1 MKNEILRYAQ
11 NDMVGDKMT
20 KIKAKALS
28 LLALFGFSLFTA
40 ISCGENA
47 GLGSSVDTE
56 APKISI
62 LYPPEGAIIR
72 ENFEFSGTWSDDKT
86 VTKITVTVSEV
97 ISDSQKEVTYTE
109 DIIPEKDGS
118 WKTTLNTFDKE
129 SNAWQFADG
138 NYEISAVALD
148 GAGNYSGTASHSY
161 AIDNTAPVLVLT
173 KPTSIGSN
181 TPKTYGRTVQLEGT
195 FSEACS
201 SGISKLTVSFFDE
214 NGNGICDSE
223 FENITDMSN
232 ANPLVIA
239 QFFDKT
245 SRDDLSEENQK
256 RWENYKAIYTDANIA
271 RYDALAEGEK
281 ADDLTQKLF
290 FTVTATDAAKIYRD
304 SASGAAS
311 DNTGNATASFY
322 RNTDD
327 MSTLINSKN
336 TNYPNFTVLSLRNYL
351 NGTDNTYAEN
361 EELAQILKN
370 ALSASVQ
377 SKTDDGSS
385 VSVAESAAT
394 TLNFSINP
402 QNNPTFSVSGLVR
415 DKSGDAAEYEDSFRH
430 YFAGSAI
437 NVSIA
442 EGLDGTKLDTSTI
455 SIYYRKVDSVS
466 GDTITYA
473 EDEEE
478 QLLWTWNKEVAL
490 AYAIK
495 ALKKEDPSLLDSEAK
510 SKAEELL
517 TVSVASAKK
526 YRYTITAEG
535 ENSDALV
542 VSTSLTTTEVMT
554 GCKYL
559 FSIVGKDIN
568 EQEII
573 SSATIGYGFFA
584 QSNSSV
590 PEIYPD
596 SYDSEKPNANKVTL
610 TAFTESDFVT
620 EKLSYSGYIT
630 SNDMFTED
638 SQVYYLVT
646 VTDSKDSDPLKAKNI
661 SGLGTI
667 KENSTATMKV
677 DLRENTGYIYDFSFT
692 VTPDSDVT
700 SLISSGSGL
709 YTVDVVIS
717 ATNGGGESNVTRT
730 YYLDTKKSDFSNV
743 SLSVEDATSGMKTY
757 LSEQSDADRTKT
769 YYVNNESGTFKLAGT
784 VTDNYKI
791 GTTSYKI
798 TGKDASGAE
807 KMLESP
813 APSDIMQW
821 TFGGI
826 TLSDFAPQS
835 ELPDALITITTTDN
849 AGNEETYTI
858 NLEFD
863 TTLPSWNPTEA
874 HPYMINK
881 AAFSDETAST
891 TWFKDSSLPVSGCYT
906 EAGSGVSDI
915 YYWVTNPAGSAP
927 ATNNLSTAKGS
938 FKATN
943 ESGIAYFE
951 NATLGTF
958 EANDSEKMPA
968 YNTLYLVAVDN
979 VGNRSQAKE
988 IQINLDTQ
996 SPTLSASKSGIVYTN
1011 KVSDVVVTGTC
1022 DDNASGVAS
1031 ITLKAN
1037 GYEVEA
1043 TLGEKNPEGKVTW
1056 TATLKASADIV
1067 SKLGDES
1074 YNVNAII
1081 QDNAG
1086 NKASST
1092 LFILKVDTV
1101 APPVSV
1107 SVPAPSSTINGKVK
1121 LQGSVSSDGANP
1133 TRLKLYYST
1142 SAPTT
1147 QTTLENL
1154 TAIENGEFTG
1164 SAIYGWSIDSVNV
1177 QSLSGVTADSPSQPL
1192 YIIPVVYDEAGNC
1205 NIYTETVGSEEK
1217 TYSYKQ
1223 NENYFVY
1230 TVDQNTDRP
1239 VITLSNIAS
1248 GGAWVKTNTLQ
1259 GLISDDDG
1267 TISSLKI
1274 GVKGKNATT
1283 YTDSPVTVSNGSWTL
1298 DLSGIEDY
1306 NDIKLK
1312 FEVTDAA
1319 GKTFSSSGST
1329 IFDRPYY
1336 LYSETKVTDAIVTE
1350 QNAGFTD
1357 YGIDFDTSTDSGS
1370 LSIKLDTKAPSV
1382 LTVCLDSR
1390 KETGSF
1396 ASAQTVFENET
1407 TYKAGMNSFVGGDF
1421 KYVKFYVPIYDANSV
1436 TPALKI
1442 TNAEGTEEFAKIGNE
1457 ADFTPSTYTTTVGGI
1472 TYTYY
1477 ESRVIDVS
1485 TIESSKSGART
1496 VSITVTDESG
1506 NVTVVDSAFTIDNL
1520 GPDTIEVTSPSST
1533 ESLTGDVEIF
1543 GAVSDNGV
1551 GTVDS
1556 IEWAIPLKG
1565 VTAPTDVTDWIS
1577 NDASDSDLGFNFKF
1591 TTGDPTTDLTIFDK
1605 EDIYKVTK
1613 NTDDTY
1619 TIPVYFRAKDTLG
1632 NVYYKTDYFITHN
1645 PDGDR
1650 PVTELSYP
1658 IERDYDINKDTTSD
1672 TYNQSLGYVTLSG
1685 KIQVTGSVEIPALT
1699 CEPGVVYLQIGKV
1712 TESDID
1718 WVVSNFSSEITAFG
1732 GSKSLSDLRNA
1743 YASGTNAKDSELHY
1757 NDSSWWGIPC
1767 TLNNSSW
1774 SIILNNEGNLN
1785 PTEKDSDGMYIPTA
1799 IAIRACA
1806 VNDYGKLGIWTAPIY
1821 IHVDSD
1827 APTQSAELRQY
1838 SSFDTTNDTTLEQN
1852 VTTAKNYAS
1861 GMYLRKTW
1869 YLVATIDDNDSI
1881 EKSSLNIK
1889 RGSTRL
1895 TENTDYYTSSITG
1908 STDSGAKQMKV
1919 YIPIETTAF
1928 SMNSVSYTLY
1938 VTDNSGHASSM
1949 TYSFYIDND
1958 APEISTLTGDE
1969 GASTVS
1975 LIGATVPPIQ
1985 NYNYHYNIS
1994 SAVNEPGSGFDK
2006 FFFYFLRENTT
2017 TPANP
2022 RILDTLIDV
2031 TTDSTNASALT
2042 STLAPHEVE
2051 LNSGTINLYG
2061 KTYSGELDPARTK
2074 FTATSSIDTMHIR
2087 KGGLICIG
2095 GEYQVIKEI
2104 SGNTVSFTTAIPE
2117 SVTVSSAFFPYG
2129 YVVDSMTESTSY
2141 SDDLYANG
2149 DGDGLC
2155 ESIKKSGTVWNLTA
2169 AIKSDFMS
2177 DGPVKLICLAFDK
2190 AGNISAVEVS
2200 THVQNNAP
2208 RLAKLHLGTDLNG
2221 DGTYSDAEFNT
2232 YTFVTADS
2240 TSVAQSLYK
2249 QEIEL
2254 ATAADT
2260 YATYKKSFTIK
2271 DGLAIVPEI
2280 TGGNGGVKM
2289 AYLKDSST
2297 ATTYRTQEQA
2307 TAFYEEAASGIVTA
2321 DFTSGLFTNS
2331 TTSNADITKAFVL
2344 TGESGTKDTN
2354 LYSVPDGTGKAMS
2367 FTFWDSTDGTVCG
2380 KDSNYCFVR
2389 VTDFTVDLVDEVPPH
2404 TVIDPFYWKTLTD
2417 NSIYGSKDAT
2427 RYDKLQG
2434 HIELEDDLSE
2444 ADKSAL
2450 GSDPKV
2456 SGKIT
2461 FKGYAYDDQRLTS
2474 LWVCFDGFTP
2484 INHLNSETTTV
2495 DGKTY
2500 YKAASYSAGTWTA
2513 ATATMANDDWCFAV
2527 DQTGSDGTPAYLSQS
2542 GHKVFWTLSIDTEKI
2557 STVAAKDVNVRV
2569 VAQDR
2574 YPNTTSTSKEETS
2587 KTDEAWNVPYYQMDV
2602 VPYITGVTTSLSSM
2616 NENNPTIFSRTTN
2629 GHYPV
2634 YMTMAGNFT
2643 AASATRETLTL
2654 TGFNLTGGIVTF
2666 ANDDSKVASANTT
2679 GTKTANLANDLSFT
2693 IPNGAA
2699 SGHISVSV
2707 KGVSNLNNT
2716 NNNEAHGS
2724 YECSDATVTSLAEI
2738 GSAGDNTTYN
2748 NFYNRQPNGANNNRL
2763 TDDVYIDVWQFNS
2776 EAVIPTNNSA
2786 LDIMMKINPA
2796 NGLIGFAF
2804 CNGDLYFAMPNWT
2817 HSSQTK
2823 SYEST
2828 TQESDFFEC
2837 TAFYVDGNGYSYAAG
2852 APGQSNNTAN
2862 AHYADLYYFYG
2873 GYWEENK
2880 IAIDR
2885 IAVDSF
2891 DNMAKDRFKSPSIV
2905 ATKGPTT
2912 GTDAQKAK
2920 NYAYITYFDLLTGEL
2935 RFLGGVYDNDSW
2947 GTIKNR
2953 YTSYSAPIK
2962 NLAEEHSYVQVVANT
2977 KGNGLGYSGEYVSIG
2992 IADGHVVMVWYD
3004 AQNGNLEYAY
3014 ATNTNFNPE
3023 TTGEGDDAVNIT
3035 GWSKVGTILSD
3046 AGKYCQLAVD
3056 SDNHIHIACY
3066 DSANGDLK
3074 YVYLDDYTGASKK
3087 TCTVDSYLSVG
3098 KELTIDVAKSGSYQ
3112 IPYIGYYGST
3122 PKKPRYAYLAEPE
3135 KFYAGSAMDGVSSD
3149 MYTGVWECSIVP
3161 SNSTITVDATRRINV
3176 GVWKNSSGVLKNSTT
3191 GASSSSAGSGT
3202 VYGNGTSN
3210 AVLGYGVRHSS
3221 SQDYG
3226 ETAQKR

>member
-11 NDMVGDKMT
+11 NDMVGNKMT
-20 KIKAKALS
+20 KIKTKALS
-28 LLALFGFSLFTA
+28 LLALLGFSVFTV

-72 ENFEFSGTWSDDKT
+72 ENFEFSGTWTDDKT

-109 DIIPEKDGS
+109 EIIPEKDGS

-129 SNAWQFADG
+129 SNAWQFSDG

-173 KPTSIGSN
+173 KPTSIGAN

-256 RWENYKAIYTDANIA
+256 RWENYKAIYTDTNIA

-304 SASGAAS
+304 SASGSAS

-351 NGTDNTYAEN
+351 NGTDKTYAEDEN
-361 EELAQILKN
+361 LAQILKD
-370 ALSASVQ
+370 AVSASVQ

-466 GDTITYA
+466 GNTITYA
-473 EDEEE
+473 EDEEQ

-568 EQEII
+568 KQDII
-573 SSATIGYGFFA
+573 DSATIGYGFFA

-646 VTDSKDSDPLKAKNI
+646 VTDSKDSSKSKELK
-661 SGLGTI
+661 GLGTI
-667 KENSTATMKV
+667 AENSTGAMKI

-692 VTPDSDVT
+692 ITPDSDVT
-700 SLISSGSGL
+700 TLILGGSGL

-717 ATNGGGESNVTRT
+717 ATNAGGESNVTRT

-743 SLSVEDATSGMKTY
+743 SLSVEDSASGMKTY
-757 LSEQSDADRTKT
+757 LSDSDDTNLTKT

-807 KMLESP
+807 KTLEAP

-821 TFGGI
+821 TFGKI
-826 TLSDFAPQS
+826 TLSDFAPQT

-874 HPYMINK
+874 HSYMINK

-891 TWFKDSSLPVSGCYT
+891 TWFKDSSLPVSGCYA

-927 ATNNLSTAKGS
+927 ATKELSTAKGS

-943 ESGIAYFE
+943 ESGIAYFD
-951 NATLGTF
+951 ATLGTF

-979 VGNRSQAKE
+979 VGNRSQTKE

-1011 KVSDVVVTGTC
+1011 KVSDVIVGGTC
-1022 DDNASGVAS
+1022 DDNASGVAA

-1037 GYEVEA
+1037 DYEVGA
-1043 TLGEKNPEGKVTW
+1043 TLGEKNSEGKVIW
-1056 TATLKASADIV
+1056 TATLKASEDIV
-1067 SKLGDES
+1067 SKLGTDS

-1092 LFILKVDTV
+1092 LFILKVDTI
-1101 APPVSV
+1101 APPVSI
-1107 SVPAPSSTINGKVK
+1107 SVPAPSSIINSSVK
-1121 LQGSVSSDGANP
+1121 MQGSVSSDGANP
-1133 TRLKLYYST
+1133 TRLKLYYAT
-1142 SAPTT
+1142 SAPMSA
-1147 QTTLENL
+1147 TTLENL
-1154 TAIENGEFTG
+1154 TPIENGEFTG

-1177 QSLSGVTADSPSQPL
+1177 QSLSGVTVTSPSKLL

-1205 NIYTETVGSEEK
+1205 NIYTETVGSEVK
-1217 TYSYKQ
+1217 TYSYTANK
-1223 NENYFVY
+1223 NYFVY
-1230 TVDQNTDRP
+1230 TVDQNKDRP
-1239 VITLSNIAS
+1239 VITLSNIAAE
-1248 GGAWVKTNTLQ
+1248 GAWVKTNMVQ

-1274 GVKGKNATT
+1274 GVKGKNKTDYT
-1283 YTDSPVTVSNGSWTL
+1283 YPTVTVSNGSWTL

-1306 NDIKLK
+1306 NDIKLS
-1312 FEVTDAA
+1312 FEVIDAA
-1319 GKTFSSSGST
+1319 GTTFSSSGET

-1336 LYSETKVTDAIVTE
+1336 LYSETVEENYQSK
-1350 QNAGFTD
+1350 NAWYD
-1357 YGIDFDTSTDSGS
+1357 YGIDFDTTTDSGS

-1390 KETGSF
+1390 KEAGSF

-1407 TYKAGMNSFVGGDF
+1407 KYKAGMNSFVGGDF

-1436 TPALKI
+1436 TPVLKI
-1442 TNAEGTEEFAKIGNE
+1442 TSADGTEFEKAANE
-1457 ADFTPSTYTTTVGGI
+1457 ADFTPSQTVKSSGI

-1477 ESRVIDVS
+1477 ESREIDVS
-1485 TIESSKSGART
+1485 SIESSKSGART

-1506 NVTVVDSAFTIDNL
+1506 NATVVDSAFTIDNL

-1565 VTAPTDVTDWIS
+1565 VTDPKNVTDWIS

-1591 TTGDPTTDLTIFDK
+1591 TTGDPTTDLTLFD
-1605 EDIYKVTK
+1605 DADTYNVTK

-1619 TIPVYFRAKDTLG
+1619 TIPIYFRAKDTLG
-1632 NVYYKTDYFITHN
+1632 NVFYKTDYFITHN
-1645 PDGDR
+1645 PEGDR

-1658 IERDYDINKDTTSD
+1658 VERDYDIDKVTTSD

-1685 KIQVTGSVEIPALT
+1685 KIQVTGSVEIPSLT

-1712 TESDID
+1712 TGSDIS
-1718 WVVSNFSSEITAFG
+1718 WAVSNFSSEITALG

-1743 YASGTNAKDSELHY
+1743 YASGTTSKDSELHY
-1757 NDSSWWGIPC
+1757 KDSSWWGIPC
-1767 TLNNSSW
+1767 TLTNSSW
-1774 SIILNNEGNLN
+1774 SIILNNAGNLN
-1785 PTEKDSDGMYIPTA
+1785 PTEKDSDDKYIPTE

-1838 SSFDTTNDTTLEQN
+1838 SSFVTTNDTTLEQN

-1869 YLVATIDDNDSI
+1869 YLVSTIDDNDSI
-1881 EKSSLNIK
+1881 DKSSLNIK

-1895 TENTDYYTSSITG
+1895 TENTDYYTSAITG
-1908 STDSGAKQMKV
+1908 SGAKQMKV
-1919 YIPIETTAF
+1919 YIPIETAAF
-1928 SMNSVSYTLY
+1928 STNSVSYMLY

-1958 APEISTLTGDE
+1958 APTFDLKGDK
-1969 GASTVS
+1969 GATSVS
-1975 LIGATVPPIQ
+1975 LLKEDVPPIQ
-1985 NYNYHYNIS
+1985 NYDYHYTIS
-1994 SAVNEPGSGFDK
+1994 SVLSEPGSGFDK
-2006 FFFYFLRENTT
+2006 FFFYFLRENTYET
-2017 TPANP
+2017 SGSKNP

-2031 TTDSTNASALT
+2031 SSDSTNASALT
-2042 STLAPHEVE
+2042 STLASHKVEV
-2051 LNSGTINLYG
+2051 NDGTAVNLYG
-2061 KTYSGELDPARTK
+2061 KTYAGTLDTARTK

-2087 KGGLICIG
+2087 IGGLICIG
-2095 GEYQVIKEI
+2095 GEYQVIKDI
-2104 SGNTVSFTTAIPE
+2104 SGTDVSFTTAIPE
-2117 SVTVSSAFFPYG
+2117 SVTVSAAFFPYG
-2129 YVVDSMTESTSY
+2129 YVVDSMTENTSY
-2141 SDDLYANG
+2141 SDDLYASG
-2149 DGDGLC
+2149 DKDGLC
-2155 ESIKKSGTVWNLTA
+2155 ESIKKSGTNYTLTT
-2169 AIKSDFMS
+2169 AIRSDYMS
-2177 DGPVKLICLAFDK
+2177 DGPVELVCLAFDK
-2190 AGNISAVEVS
+2190 AGNISAVTVS
-2200 THVQNNAP
+2200 TNVQNNAP

-2232 YTFVTADS
+2232 YTFIKSDGTSTTVAESNYLQSVT
-2240 TSVAQSLYK
+2240 
-2249 QEIEL
+2249 L
-2254 ATAADT
+2254 ATSGTD

-2271 DGLAIVPEI
+2271 DGLAVLPEI
-2280 TGGNGGVKM
+2280 TGGNGTIMMK
-2289 AYLKDSST
+2289 YLNDASEASENQQKSGDSDSS
-2297 ATTYRTQEQA
+2297 
-2307 TAFYEEAASGIVTA
+2307 FYEEVENGIVTA
-2321 DFTSGLFTNS
+2321 DFTSGLFTNA
-2331 TTSNADITKAFVL
+2331 TKKRSNGSLVETPDLIKAFVL

-2354 LYSVPDGTGKAMS
+2354 LYSVSDGTDKAMS

-2380 KDSNYCFVR
+2380 TDSNWCFVR
-2389 VTDFTVDLVDEVPPH
+2389 VTDFTVDLKDEIAPKM
-2404 TVIDPFYWKTLTD
+2404 VIDPFYWNSLTD
-2417 NSIYGSKDAT
+2417 NSIYGSSSAT

-2434 HIELEDDLSE
+2434 HIELE
-2444 ADKSAL
+2444 ADWKNASGYSSSAKN
-2450 GSDPKV
+2450 GEYDGDPKV

-2474 LWVCFDGFTP
+2474 LWVSFDGFTP
-2484 INHLNSETTTV
+2484 TNYLDSETKTV

-2500 YKAASYSAGTWTA
+2500 YKAASYSAGAWTVA
-2513 ATATMANDDWCFAV
+2513 SATMAGNGWCFAV
-2527 DQTGSDGTPAYLSQS
+2527 DPTGSDDAPAYLSQS
-2542 GHKVFWTLSIDTEKI
+2542 GHKVFWTLSIDTSKI
-2557 STVAAKDVNVRV
+2557 STVAATDVNVRV

-2574 YPNTTSTSKEETS
+2574 NPNTTSTSKEESS

-2602 VPYITGVTTSLSSM
+2602 VPYITGVATSLSSM
-2616 NENNPTIFSRTTN
+2616 NENNPTTFSRTTN

-2634 YMTMAGNFT
+2634 YMIVNDKNVTTIAKNLESMK
-2643 AASATRETLTL
+2643 L
-2654 TGFNLTGGIVTF
+2654 TGFNLAGGTVTF
-2666 ANDDSKVASANTT
+2666 EIWDSTITDTNTASVTRD
-2679 GTKTANLANDLSFT
+2679 GTSDSYSFT
-2693 IPNGAA
+2693 LPPNVKSGAIKLTVH
-2699 SGHISVSV
+2699 SIDT
-2707 KGVSNLNNT
+2707 LNNT

-2724 YECSDATVTSLAEI
+2724 YECSDATVTSLGAI
-2738 GSAGDNTTYN
+2738 GSAGDNTTYK

-2776 EAVIPTNNSA
+2776 EAVQPGDNNA
-2786 LDIMMKINPA
+2786 LDIMMKINPSS
-2796 NGLIGFAF
+2796 GVIGFAF
-2804 CNGDLYFAMPNWT
+2804 NSGALRVAMPNT
-2817 HSSQTK
+2817 TTK
-2823 SYEST
+2823 SFAQISGMTDNDFHQCTGFAYDGSGNAYAANAGG
-2828 TQESDFFEC
+2828 ESDSG
-2837 TAFYVDGNGYSYAAG
+2837 VAAR
-2852 APGQSNNTAN
+2852 
-2862 AHYADLYYFYG
+2862 YYFCINGQAKYG
-2873 GYWEENK
+2873 IGLT
-2880 IAIDR
+2880 
-2885 IAVDSF
+2885 AVD
-2891 DNMAKDRFKSPSIV
+2891 DINNMAKNRFKSPSIV
-2905 ATKGPTT
+2905 ANSDGS
-2912 GTDAQKAK
+2912 
-2920 NYAYITYFDLLTGEL
+2920 YVYIAYFDLLANEI
-2935 RFLGGVYDNDSW
+2935 RFMGGKKYNNGYGTSNTAAIKNNYENDSFNDNS
-2947 GTIKNR
+2947 T
-2953 YTSYSAPIK
+2953 TT
-2962 NLAEEHSYVQVVANT
+2962 EHGYYQSVAN
-2977 KGNGLGYSGEYVSIG
+2977 GSGEGLGYSGEYVSIG
-2992 IADGHVVMVWYD
+2992 IASNRVVMVWYD
-3004 AQNGNLEYAY
+3004 SKNNNLMYAY
-3014 ATNTNFNPE
+3014 SSENFNPG
-3023 TTGEGDDAVNIT
+3023 TGVNST
-3035 GWSKVGTILSD
+3035 GWTKVGTILSG

-3074 YVYLDDYTGASKK
+3074 YVYLEDYTGATKK
-3087 TCTVDSYLSVG
+3087 ACTVDSYLSVG
-3098 KELTIDVAKSGSYQ
+3098 KELTIDVAKSGGYQ

-3135 KFYAGSAMDGVSSD
+3135 TFKNATTEEARSGVQKD
-3149 MYTGVWECSIVP
+3149 MYTGVWECSVVP

-3176 GVWKNSSGVLKNSTT
+3176 GVWKNGGSLTTSST
-3191 GASSSSAGSGT
+3191 GTSSSSAGSGT